1 MQLPLPLWMTAMPR
15 GANLVVVVVG
25 SSAQCR
31 HSWVE
36 RETRRPRRF
45 GQYSKITIEIYTND
59 YEIIFRTFTWSLGS
73 ESSTKISNTSL
84 AWFDTEKKMI
94 FPLIYKIPMMMC
106 YTNHTDYTFILPLI
120 KGEDKKIRHV
130 IRLLREYHLL
140 PYRSE
145 YILNPES
152 HYRTPLPLEA
162 CSISDAKRPEGTPDD
177 GIVRGGRRM
186 GRGRG
191 RFHICQMFSMLLSLK
206 GERKT

>member
-1 MQLPLPLWMTAMPR
+1 MTAMPR
-15 GANLVVVVVG
+15 GADLVVLAVG

-31 HSWVE
+31 HTWVE

-120 KGEDKKIRHV
+120 TGEDKKIRHV

-152 HYRTPLPLEA
+152 HYRIPLPLEA
-162 CSISDAKRPEGTPDD
+162 YGISDTKRREGTPDD
-177 GIVRGGRRM
+177 GILIWGGAKW
-186 GRGRG
+186 GGEG
-191 RFHICQMFSMLLSLK
+191 GGFICQMFSMLLSLK

>member
-1 MQLPLPLWMTAMPR
+1 M
-15 GANLVVVVVG
+15 
-25 SSAQCR
+25 
-31 HSWVE
+31 
-36 RETRRPRRF
+36 
-45 GQYSKITIEIYTND
+45 
-59 YEIIFRTFTWSLGS
+59 GS

-152 HYRTPLPLEA
+152 HYRIPLPLEA
-162 CSISDAKRPEGTPDD
+162 YGISDTKRREGTPDD
-177 GIVRGGRRM
+177 GILIWGGAKW
-186 GRGRG
+186 GGEG
-191 RFHICQMFSMLLSLK
+191 GGFICQMFSMLLSLK